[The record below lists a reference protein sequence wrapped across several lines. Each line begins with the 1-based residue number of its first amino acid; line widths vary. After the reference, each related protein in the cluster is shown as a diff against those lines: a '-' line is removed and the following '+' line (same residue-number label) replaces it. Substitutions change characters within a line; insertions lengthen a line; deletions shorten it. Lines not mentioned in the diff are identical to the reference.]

1 MSEDSEVPAD
11 RLTKAYIKV
20 RAQRAE
26 LSAEYKEADGQ
37 LSRKLSKIK
46 NALLDYCEN
55 HNVESVRT
63 SEGLFFRTS
72 KIKYWTSDWERM
84 YEFILEHDVPELL
97 DKRLN
102 QTNLKQFL
110 EENPDV
116 LPHGLNVDNEYVIS
130 VRKK

>member
-1 MSEDSEVPAD
+1 MSDKSEVPAD
-11 RLTKAYIKV
+11 RLTRAYIKV

-37 LSRKLSKIK
+37 LSRKLDTIK

-72 KIKYWTSDWERM
+72 KIK
-84 YEFILEHDVPELL
+84 
-97 DKRLN
+97 
-102 QTNLKQFL
+102 
-110 EENPDV
+110 
-116 LPHGLNVDNEYVIS
+116 
-130 VRKK
+130 